1 MIYKHKHNKFIANS
15 YSVAK
20 SLKEKLSF
28 LDNKYHISQKVSIVK
43 DDVVGVSQLM
53 YEDLNQITQA
63 IKKQYQKTP
72 LPGYISYGLTA
83 ISEIKSDIHLNPL
96 NKETEEQV
104 KKIDKSKFLAIGVA
118 CFMLSATTLEVHS
131 FYNKDTQKINITP
144 IELNLN
150 LSAPKSNPTNQLA
163 QSLQP
168 KFMTSVFKN
177 KLEAF
182 TKLLGMTEGKAN
194 FFYKDNLGVAT
205 AYGWNPTK
213 NSKEFNVDVA
223 HKIGMSTAQVKTI
236 KKISDN
242 STVQSVPAPLK
253 KVVLSEKQVQK
264 SAEVMMTFYENEF
277 LKVMKI
283 KSQENNKDY
292 EKMLKA
298 YHQLP
303 NNQQAVMVHMAYKVG
318 TPNLLKYNKFFKQLF
333 NYMEHPTSNN
343 LDKVTA
349 NFDYSYKTR
358 KGTRLHDT
366 RVEEAHN
373 EFFNECSI
381 KDVERKQKE
390 VVKERVSSCRN
401 LVASKTIKI
410 ANKG

>member
-1 MIYKHKHNKFIANS
+1 MIYKYKHTKFIESGYLIAH
-15 YSVAK
+15 
-20 SLKEKLSF
+20 SLKAKIDII
-28 LDNKYHISQKVSIVK
+28 DNKYQISKKANIFK
-43 DDVVGVSQLM
+43 EDVVGVSQII
-53 YEDLNQITQA
+53 YQDLNSIGQS
-63 IKKQYQKTP
+63 IKSQYKKTK
-72 LPGYISYGLTA
+72 LPKYISYGMETM
-83 ISEIKSDIHLNPL
+83 SELKSDIHLNPFG
-96 NKETEEQV
+96 KETEEQTR
-104 KKIDKSKFLAIGVA
+104 KIDKKKFLAVGVA
-118 CFMLSATTLEVHS
+118 CFMLSATTLELNS
-131 FYNKDTQKINITP
+131 FYNKDTQQISNPIKINLDISNP
-144 IELNLN
+144 Q
-150 LSAPKSNPTNQLA
+150 SNPTNQLA
-163 QSLQP
+163 KSLQP
-168 KFMTSVFKN
+168 KFMTSIFKN

-236 KKISDN
+236 EKISDN
-242 STVQSVPAPLK
+242 SKIQSVPAPLK

-264 SAEVMMTFYENEF
+264 SAEVMMGFYENEF

-283 KSQENNKDY
+283 KSQENKKDY
-292 EKMLKA
+292 DKMLKA
-298 YHQLP
+298 YHELP

-318 TPNLLKYNKFFKQLF
+318 TPNLLKYNQFFKQLF
-333 NYMEHPTSNN
+333 NYMEHPTSHN

-381 KDVERKQKE
+381 KDGEKKQKE
-390 VVKERVSSCRN
+390 VVKERVNSCRN

>member
-1 MIYKHKHNKFIANS
+1 MIYKHKHNRFVANG
-15 YSVAK
+15 YLAAQT
-20 SLKEKLSF
+20 LKDKLSL
-28 LDNKYHISQKVSIVK
+28 LDNKYQIRKKATILK
-43 DDVVGVSQLM
+43 EDVVGVSQLM

-63 IKKQYQKTP
+63 IKKQYNKTP
-72 LPGYISYGLTA
+72 LPGYISYGLNA
-83 ISEIKSDIHLNPL
+83 ISEIKSDIHLNPFD
-96 NKETEEQV
+96 KETEEQV
-104 KKIDKSKFLAIGVA
+104 KKIDKKKFLAVGVA

-131 FYNKDTQKINITP
+131 FYNKDTQKINSIP
-144 IELNLN
+144 IEINLN
-150 LSAPKSNPTNQLA
+150 IAHPQANPTNHIA

-168 KFMTSVFKN
+168 KFMTSIFKN

-236 KKISDN
+236 EKISDN
-242 STVQSVPAPLK
+242 SKVQSVPAPLK

-283 KSQENNKDY
+283 KAEENHKDY
-292 EKMLKA
+292 DKMLKA

-303 NNQQAVMVHMAYKVG
+303 NNQQAVMIHMAYKVG
-318 TPNLLKYNKFFKQLF
+318 TPNLLKYNQFYKQLF
-333 NYMEHPTSNN
+333 NYMEHPTATN

-349 NFDYSYKTR
+349 NFDYSYKTK

-381 KDVERKQKE
+381 KDGEKKQKE